1 MADRQVTVRLRA
13 EIGGFKAAMAEAG
26 AASRKAS
33 SDMKASWSDTGSIT
47 GNAIQASQKYADSW
61 HQVSN
66 AATIGGTAIVGAL
79 GLAVS
84 KYADFDAAMS
94 NVKAS
99 THESAENMDL
109 LRDAALQAGKE
120 TAYSAVEAANAI
132 DELAKAGISTK
143 DILGGGLKGALDLA
157 AAGQMDVGEAAE
169 IAATAMTQFGLKGSD
184 VGHVAD
190 LLAAGAGKAQGSVTD
205 MGYALKQSGLVAS
218 QAGISLEETT
228 GTLAAFASAG
238 LIGSDAGT
246 SFKSMLQHLQ
256 NPSKEAA
263 STMKELGIN
272 MYDSQGNFVG
282 MANLAEQLKTSM
294 EGLTPAQRDAAMAT
308 IFGSDAVRAANVL
321 YAQGGAGIQDW
332 ISKVN
337 DAGYAAETAAIKQDN
352 LKGDLEKLS
361 GAFETVFLSAGGSGN
376 AALRTLVQSL
386 TNVVDAIGKIPAP
399 ALETAAVLTAIGGA
413 ALASAGL
420 AMKAVSGYVA
430 LRDGIG
436 MAKEMFS
443 SIRGATS
450 DASGAL
456 DQFGNSADVNAGRAT
471 KFSRAMQNIGIA
483 GAGLAVISAGVEV
496 LREWGNAAEEANVS
510 SEQLKN
516 AFADTANGV
525 KNVDAAFASAA
536 WANGSGSKIW
546 DGTVQGVN
554 GVADAIT
561 NLQNLGGL
569 EKFSAWGN
577 DILGFSDANVQAKE
591 SISQLD
597 GQLAAMVGAGNIEQA
612 TASFAQWGEQV
623 KAQGGNIEEMAA
635 MFPQLQSAILDY
647 ASSLGVTLTPQETLS
662 AMMGELPPKLVEAAG
677 GAAQAQA
684 GLEGMAGAAESA
696 ATPLK
701 DVVDAMSA
709 LGLAQ
714 MSMTEAQGAYSQSV
728 RDLGTALAENAFQ
741 LNANGTAFD
750 VTTQSGYAAQ
760 QAFNAVAQAGFD
772 MVSAMANNGAS
783 QAELQGALQQ
793 TYTDLVN
800 NGTQFGLTAEQADTL
815 ARATLGI
822 PPNVDIETWMSDNA
836 KNMAE
841 STDKAVD
848 NIPDSHHTDSSM
860 SPSAHT
866 EADNTTSA
874 IKNIPGSH
882 HTDSSMSTLGRLE
895 ANSTKTSVE
904 NIPNSK
910 HTSLTASSDARDM
923 ANQTKEAIWAIPMS
937 KTSTITV
944 NTMYTESSLGRAVGG
959 PGKASGGLVSSGV
972 RGYAGGGRIP
982 GRRPDNILQDNLWG
996 IVGDTGELI
1005 RVQSTEF
1012 ITRSAQVSAGDNL
1025 KVLEWMNRGGVF
1037 KNWQGRGFAEGGSP
1051 ALAGIK
1057 GFSNDYRFN
1066 REINIPQPV
1075 TKEGMKIEQIVM
1087 NTPQAT
1093 DPNHYAVR
1101 ASETFSR
1108 IIREVL

>member
-26 AASRKAS
+26 ASSRKAS

-99 THESAENMDL
+99 THESAENMQL
-109 LRDAALQAGKE
+109 LREAALSAGKD
-120 TAYSAVEAANAI
+120 TAYSATEAAGAI

-143 DILGGGLKGALDLA
+143 DILGGGLKGALSLA
-157 AAGQMDVGEAAE
+157 AAGQMEVGDAAE

-263 STMKELGIN
+263 STMKELGIS

-321 YAQGGAGIQDW
+321 YAQGGSGIQDW
-332 ISKVN
+332 INKVN

-361 GAFETVFLSAGGSGN
+361 GAFETVFLSAGGAGN
-376 AALRTLVQSL
+376 DALRTLVQSL
-386 TNVVDAIGKIPAP
+386 TGVVDAVGRVPAP
-399 ALETAAVLTAIGGA
+399 VLEATGLIIGLGGA
-413 ALASAGL
+413 A
-420 AMKAVSGYVA
+420 
-430 LRDGIG
+430 
-436 MAKEMFS
+436 
-443 SIRGATS
+443 
-450 DASGAL
+450 
-456 DQFGNSADVNAGRAT
+456 
-471 KFSRAMQNIGIA
+471 IA
-483 GAGLAVISAGVEV
+483 GAGLIMKGVSAYTVYKDV
-496 LREWGNAAEEANVS
+496 LS
-510 SEQLKN
+510 STKDIIGLFKN
-516 AFADTANGV
+516 ESNGLAT
-525 KNVDAAFASAA
+525 NVDLATGTMERGAGSANKYGAAIKAATAATLLLAAGSLDFFSKDLGKVFHDGADAAGQFGDESSAA
-536 WANGSGSKIW
+536 VNKVSDAFKSADWANGNAGTWSAFL
-546 DGTVQGVN
+546 DGTADGVN
-554 GVADAIT
+554 NVGDAVNYMNSTGGFRNFNESLNEMFGNTTALKSMKDDISSLDAGMAQLASGG
-561 NLQNLGGL
+561 NLQ
-569 EKFSAWGN
+569 
-577 DILGFSDANVQAKE
+577 QA
-591 SISQLD
+591 Q
-597 GQLAAMVGAGNIEQA
+597 AMFQQ
-612 TASFAQWGEQV
+612 FADQTV
-623 KAQGGNIEEMAA
+623 KAGGTIGDMTNS
-635 MFPQLQSAILDY
+635 FPQLISAVQQY
-647 ASSLGVTLTPQETLS
+647 GESLGVSLS
-662 AMMGELPPKLVEAAG
+662 AQEATDVLMGNMPPKL
-677 GAAQAQA
+677 QA
-684 GLEGMAGAAESA
+684 AAESSKAAADGLAQIGASAQSA

-728 RDLGTALAENAFQ
+728 RDLGAALAENAFQ

-800 NGTQFGLTAEQADTL
+800 NGTQFGLTAAQADTL

-841 STDKAVD
+841 STDKAVE

-860 SPSAHT
+860 SPNAHN

-944 NTMYTESSLGRAVGG
+944 NTMYTESSLGRAVH
-959 PGKASGGLVSSGV
+959 KASGGLVSSGV

-1066 REINIPQPV
+1066 REINIPQPA